1 MIAISVVKYNNPDF
15 IQLCSFL
22 EEEHK
27 KVIREQR
34 SPKGNCLNNL
44 DIFQT
49 DFVAYDGIKPVGCLA
64 MKDMIND
71 TVEVG
76 RMYVLPEYRKSG
88 IASMLFNNVFD
99 RAKGLNAKRVILDTY
114 NRFEAAVKLYKKL
127 GFHKI
132 ENYMDYS
139 PYSVCMEKIINTVDS
154 NE

>member
-1 MIAISVVKYNNPDF
+1 
-15 IQLCSFL
+15 
-22 EEEHK
+22 
-27 KVIREQR
+27 
-34 SPKGNCLNNL
+34 
-44 DIFQT
+44 
-49 DFVAYDGIKPVGCLA
+49 
-64 MKDMIND
+64 MKEMMND
-71 TVEVG
+71 TIEVG

-99 RAKGLNAKRVILDTY
+99 RAKELYAKRVILDTY

-127 GFHKI
+127 GFHEI